1 MYAIYFLEVMRLDV
15 VAQEQA
21 VAGEGKRIAQ
31 SDVLVDATFVG
42 FGNVSHTIQK
52 IGSHAY
58 VQ

>member
-1 MYAIYFLEVMRLDV
+1 MRLDV